1 VKPWTILAD
10 SRRVVV
16 IGAGLGGLRTVERL
30 RSRGFTGKVVLLGAE
45 RHLPYDRPPLSKQVL
60 RGEAGDPWLRS
71 AEDFPALDA
80 TVRIGEPATGLSLDH
95 QLVLTRDG
103 QIPYDIVVIATGSVP
118 RRIPGLDGTV
128 LRTLDEAHA
137 LRAALRPGRRLGV
150 VGAGLVGCE
159 VAASARSMG
168 VQVDL
173 VDVLAGPVIRV
184 VGPKV
189 APLVADLHADHG
201 VVLHMGAAVLTSDRG
216 TLALDSGMTL
226 DVDIVLEAIGAVPDT
241 EEPRRT
247 YTRWATRR
255 GGPDDVTSIGPMSA
269 CRLTGWPPPSWVRP
283 DRPPMCRIGG
293 ATSTTSSCRG

>member
-1 VKPWTILAD
+1 
-10 SRRVVV
+10 
-16 IGAGLGGLRTVERL
+16 
-30 RSRGFTGKVVLLGAE
+30 
-45 RHLPYDRPPLSKQVL
+45 
-60 RGEAGDPWLRS
+60 
-71 AEDFPALDA
+71 
-80 TVRIGEPATGLSLDH
+80 
-95 QLVLTRDG
+95 
-103 QIPYDIVVIATGSVP
+103 VVIATGSVP

-241 EEPRRT
+241 AWLTGSELRIEDGVACDDDGRAAQNV
-247 YTRWATRR
+247 YAVGDAARWAGRR
-255 GGPDDVTSIGPMSA
+255 HEHWTNVGLQADRVAAAILGQARPPTDVPYWWSDQWDVKLQGLGTPAAEDDVELVQWGPKLRTIAVYSREG
-269 CRLTGWPPPSWVRP
+269 RLTGVVGFSAAAAVMRLRR
-283 DRPPMCRIGG
+283 DIAAGNDVNAVLARLT
-293 ATSTTSSCRG
+293 A